1 MRCSVF
7 IAASLDGYIARADG
21 SLDWLPQVEGED
33 FGYEA
38 FIAEVDTLVMGRT
51 TYDVVRSFGAWPFGE
66 RRVVVLTTRAFEP
79 PPEATGL
86 VTAVA
91 GTPREVIAALSAE
104 GRQHAYID
112 GGQVVQQFL
121 AAGCVDTLT
130 VSRIPVLLGGG
141 IPLFGALP
149 TEVRLEHVRTRAYPA
164 GLVQSTY
171 RVR

>member
-21 SLDWLPQVEGED
+21 GLDWLPQVEGED
-33 FGYEA
+33 FGYER
-38 FIAEVDTLVMGRT
+38 FIADVDTLVMGRT
-51 TYDVVRSFGAWPFGE
+51 TYDVVRGFGAWPFGD

-79 PPEATGL
+79 PPEAAALVSAMTG
-86 VTAVA
+86 A
-91 GTPREVIAALSAE
+91 PDEIIAALEAE

-121 AAGCVDTLT
+121 AAGCVDELT
-130 VSRIPVLLGGG
+130 ISRIPILLGGG
-141 IPLFGALP
+141 IPLFGTLP
-149 TEVRLEHVRTRAYPA
+149 SEVSLEHLQTRAYPA